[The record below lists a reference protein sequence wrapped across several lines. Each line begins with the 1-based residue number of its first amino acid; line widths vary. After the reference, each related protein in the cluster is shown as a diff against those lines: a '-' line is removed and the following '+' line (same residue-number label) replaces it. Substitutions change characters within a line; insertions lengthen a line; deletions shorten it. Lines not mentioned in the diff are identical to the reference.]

1 MTEVLNPPITND
13 SFLNLLDE
21 LRDEL
26 EAINTENVKPIN
38 HDIDNAVTNIEN
50 IVNTIAADLVAK
62 QEHENSGYTNILEA
76 LPVNTLNNDVL
87 YIGINAN
94 GTACI
99 FNYIEKLPHTKP
111 EHIECWYKNYG
122 DDTKLMTGLR
132 WWKILERPTK
142 KDFFKEGAFAYLQN
156 KAITDNPYP
165 LDKNE
170 YQCWNMGWNSCVYDS
185 AF

>member
-1 MTEVLNPPITND
+1 MTELTQPIEND

-62 QEHENSGYTNILEA
+62 QEHKNSGYTNILEA

-99 FNYIEKLPHTKP
+99 FNYIQKLPHTKP

-132 WWKILERPTK
+132 WWKILERPTTT
-142 KDFFKEGAFAYLQN
+142 DFFEEGGQAFSQHKHL
-156 KAITDNPYP
+156 KDNPYQ
-165 LDKNE
+165 LGTAEAESWALGFSIAYGD
-170 YQCWNMGWNSCVYDS
+170 
-185 AF
+185 ALF

>member
-1 MTEVLNPPITND
+1 MTELTQAIEND
-13 SFLNLLDE
+13 SLLNLLDE

-38 HDIDNAVTNIEN
+38 HDIDQAVTNIEN

-62 QEHENSGYTNILEA
+62 QEHKNSGYTNILEA

-132 WWKILERPTK
+132 WWKILERPTTT
-142 KDFFKEGAFAYLQN
+142 DFFEEGGQAFNNCIAANQ
-156 KAITDNPYP
+156 NPYP
-165 LDKNE
+165 VNSHE
-170 YQCWNMGWNSCVYDS
+170 NHHWNLGWNSTKDLP
-185 AF
+185 F